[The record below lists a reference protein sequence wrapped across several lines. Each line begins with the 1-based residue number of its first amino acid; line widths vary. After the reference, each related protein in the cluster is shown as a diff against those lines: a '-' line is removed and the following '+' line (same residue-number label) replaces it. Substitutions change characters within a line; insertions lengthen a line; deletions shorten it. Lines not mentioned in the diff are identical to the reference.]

1 MALAAALLALLAV
14 LALRAVKV
22 ESDFGAF
29 LPASATPEQGLL
41 NEQLRHGLVSRMVL
55 VALEGPEE
63 KELAAASRA
72 LALRLER
79 SPQFESVSNGA
90 QAASPGV
97 GGILLANR
105 YVLSPGVGAGS
116 FTVQGLRKALGE
128 RLDDLASPFSPARAV
143 MTRDPTG
150 ELAAVV
156 AAIAPESRP
165 ATRGGVWFDA
175 QGRRAVL
182 VAQTRAPGFDT
193 RAQASAASF
202 IREAAAQIAPGVQ
215 VTLSGPGI
223 FAAESQR
230 IIEGD
235 ARRLGAL
242 SLCAV
247 LALLLYVYRRPGA
260 VARIALPVM
269 FGLLAG
275 VLAVQALFGSVHA
288 VTLGFGATLVGEA
301 VDYPNYMMVLSQPG
315 DAASN
320 ANLGRTLWLAVL
332 TTVTSAIA
340 LALSS
345 FPGLAELGVLTMVGI
360 VVAGAVARWMLPWL
374 AAGAMPAAHPLAL
387 PRDKGWLRSRT
398 ARAITALA
406 VLGALAGLAAM
417 HPAWRERDLASL
429 SPIPATL
436 RAADA
441 KLRAELG
448 APDVSY
454 VAAAQGASEDEALAA
469 AEALGPALR
478 RAREEGALRG
488 FESPTALLPPL
499 ATQRAR
505 LAAIPAPQ
513 ALRANLQAALAG
525 SAFRPGAFDPFLAE
539 AERARDAPPVTRATY
554 AGTPLAARLDALV
567 MRLEGAWLVL
577 TPLVGVSDPTA
588 VSAALAGLPHAKL
601 VDLRQVSAD
610 MVQGYLRESMR
621 QVALGVVLTVGLLL
635 AALRS
640 PRRAWRVF
648 APVAGAL
655 AVTCG
660 LLAALG
666 VKLSVF
672 HLVALLLVLGI
683 GLNYPLFLELESGQ
697 RERVRQALALCVA
710 TTAIT
715 FGILATSGTP
725 VLRAIGATVALGSLV
740 ALLFSL
746 AWAPGPGPREAG

>member
-29 LPASATPEQGLL
+29 LPASATPEQALL

-105 YVLSPGVGAGS
+105 YVLSPAVGAGS

-175 QGRRAVL
+175 QGRRALL

-406 VLGALAGLAAM
+406 VLGALAGLAAT

-478 RAREEGALRG
+478 RA
-488 FESPTALLPPL
+488 
-499 ATQRAR
+499 
-505 LAAIPAPQ
+505 
-513 ALRANLQAALAG
+513 NLQAALAG

-567 MRLEGAWLVL
+567 MRLDGAWLVL
-577 TPLVGVSDPTA
+577 TPLVGVSDPAA

-621 QVALGVVLTVGLLL
+621 QVALGAVLTVGLLL

-683 GLNYPLFLELESGQ
+683 GLNYPLFLELESG
-697 RERVRQALALCVA
+697 
-710 TTAIT
+710 
-715 FGILATSGTP
+715 
-725 VLRAIGATVALGSLV
+725 
-740 ALLFSL
+740 
-746 AWAPGPGPREAG
+746 